1 MSTKLFDAYQ
11 TDGSN
16 NPVSLRVSIG
26 NAQTGVSSVTID
38 GNPVAIIP
46 PAGADGNYRGD
57 FNIILGANAALAG
70 RTMEINT
77 NVQLVMAPTASSVGI
92 ELTGGAGPHVYS
104 LQSAAGAAAGS
115 VVNYFSS
122 ISFT

>member
-46 PAGADGNYRGD
+46 PAGA
-57 FNIILGANAALAG
+57 GANAALAG